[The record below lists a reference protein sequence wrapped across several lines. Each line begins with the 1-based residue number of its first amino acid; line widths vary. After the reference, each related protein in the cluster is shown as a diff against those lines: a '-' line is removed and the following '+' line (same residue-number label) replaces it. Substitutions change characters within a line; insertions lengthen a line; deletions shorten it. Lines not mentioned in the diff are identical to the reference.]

1 MATRLDRKLVAETA
15 LGLLNDVGLE
25 GLTLRRIAK
34 ELDVKAPA
42 LYWHF
47 KNKQELLDE
56 MATVLL
62 GQMTAPVTGAG
73 DGSAGGSGERFN
85 DGFGDGSAG
94 GDWRAMLTAACRQ
107 TRHTLLRYRDGGKVF
122 GGTRLRDQALLRP
135 METLLTAMR
144 GAGFTTERA
153 ARAWFTT
160 YAYTIGYVIEEQ
172 SVFPVPGDSHRDPA
186 YDQQER
192 ERSVGADYPLTAAA
206 GVEMFGD
213 TARGFEDG
221 LRAVVAG
228 IEAAL
233 LHGE

>member
-25 GLTLRRIAK
+25 GLTLRGIAK

-62 GQMTAPVTGAG
+62 RQMTAPLAEAG
-73 DGSAGGSGERFN
+73 DGSG
-85 DGFGDGSAG
+85 G
-94 GDWRAMLTAACRQ
+94 GDWRAMLTEACRR
-107 TRHTLLRYRDGGKVF
+107 TRHTLLGYRDGGKVF

-135 METLLTAMR
+135 MESLLATMR
-144 GAGFTTERA
+144 SAGFTTERA

-186 YDQQER
+186 YDQRER

-206 GVEMFGD
+206 GLEMFGD

-221 LRAVVAG
+221 LRAIVAG

-233 LHGE
+233 LPGE

>member
-1 MATRLDRKLVAETA
+1 MAETA

-34 ELDVKAPA
+34 ELDVQAPA

-62 GQMTAPVTGAG
+62 GRMTAPLAGAGGGSG
-73 DGSAGGSGERFN
+73 DGSG
-85 DGFGDGSAG
+85 G
-94 GDWRAMLTAACRQ
+94 GDWRVMLTETCRQ
-107 TRHTLLRYRDGGKVF
+107 TRSTLLGYRDGGKVF

-135 METLLTAMR
+135 MEAMLAAMR

-160 YAYTIGYVIEEQ
+160 YAYTVGYVIEEQ
-172 SVFPVPGDSHRDPA
+172 SVFPVPGDPQPDPA
-186 YDQQER
+186 YDQRER
-192 ERSVGADYPLTAAA
+192 ERSVGADHPLTAAA

-228 IEAAL
+228 IEATL
-233 LHGE
+233 LRGE

>member
-34 ELDVKAPA
+34 ELDVQAPA

-62 GQMTAPVTGAG
+62 GRMTAPLDAAG
-73 DGSAGGSGERFN
+73 GGSAGGSK
-85 DGFGDGSAG
+85 DSFGGGPGS
-94 GDWRAMLTAACRQ
+94 GDWRVMLTETCRQ
-107 TRHTLLRYRDGGKVF
+107 TRSTLLGYRDGGKVF
-122 GGTRLRDQALLRP
+122 GGTRLRDLALLRP
-135 METLLTAMR
+135 MESLLAAMR
-144 GAGFTTERA
+144 GAGFTAERA

-172 SVFPVPGDSHRDPA
+172 SVFPVPGDPRPDPA
-186 YDQQER
+186 YDQRER

-206 GVEMFGD
+206 GIEIFGD
-213 TARGFEDG
+213 TARGFEEG

-228 IEAAL
+228 IEATL
-233 LHGE
+233 PGGE